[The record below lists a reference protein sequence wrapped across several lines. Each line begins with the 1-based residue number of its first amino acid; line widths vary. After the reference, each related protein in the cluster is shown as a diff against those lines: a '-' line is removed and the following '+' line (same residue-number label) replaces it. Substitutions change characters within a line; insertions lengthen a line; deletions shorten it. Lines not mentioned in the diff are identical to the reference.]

1 MNGGSKRPNKG
12 ALVKLIRLGGV
23 RGKWPDLGMRQP
35 YKASF
40 QSAQWREKRQRFS
53 VLMVGD

>member
-1 MNGGSKRPNKG
+1 MNGGLKRPNKG
-12 ALVKLIRLGGV
+12 ALVKLIRLGGE

-40 QSAQWREKRQRFS
+40 QSAQWREKRHVFGANG
-53 VLMVGD
+53 GD